1 LSSPITLNED
11 RLEDARQAEEKVDPN
26 VEDVQVT
33 VEDED
38 IKGDGS
44 DE

>member
-11 RLEDARQAEEKVDPN
+11 RLEDARQAEEKEDPN
-26 VEDVQVT
+26 IEDVQVN
-33 VEDED
+33 VEYED
-38 IKGDGS
+38 NKGDGS